1 MSITVS
7 IIGKNEEDNIS
18 RCIKSVLHIA
28 DLIVY
33 ADTGSTDSTI
43 GIVESLASKTHKITI
58 RHVKFE
64 DFAQA
69 HNDAKKD
76 VPGDWILQIDADETL
91 NNASKLHTL
100 CRPDAPYEA
109 YLFSQEHLIL
119 GGNKTSIV
127 MRLFRNREHYQYVG
141 CIHEMPENILVLWPD
156 RAIKPYSFIQGIY
169 FAHYGCV
176 DEQLRRK
183 KVSNRNLELLIK
195 DLRVNPNRSYNKYL
209 MIRDYL
215 NIYKW
220 RTAANGFRCT
230 FGSIE
235 HQLLCAIIR
244 DHGLYKD
251 AILPRYQELASE
263 VCAMAYSL
271 LAQQEMPL
279 IKTELDPV
287 ALLSLGLS

>member
-7 IIGKNEEDNIS
+7 IIGRNEEDNIS
-18 RCIKSVLHIA
+18 RCIKSVLPIA
-28 DLIVY
+28 DLVVY
-33 ADTGSTDSTI
+33 ADTGSTDSTV
-43 GIVESLASKTHKITI
+43 GIVESLANKTHKITI
-58 RHVKFE
+58 RHITFD

-69 HNDAKKD
+69 RNEAKKG

-100 CRPDAPYEA
+100 CGPDEFKEA

-119 GGNKTSIV
+119 GGNKTSVV
-127 MRLFRNREHYQYVG
+127 MRLFKNREHYQYVG
-141 CIHEMPENILVLWPD
+141 CIHEMPENIQVTGPD
-156 RAIKPYSFIQGIY
+156 KAIEPFAFIQGIY

-176 DEQLRRK
+176 DEQLRRA

-195 DLRVNPNRSYNKYL
+195 DLRVNPDRSYNKYL

-230 FGSIE
+230 YNSIE

-244 DHGLYKD
+244 DHDQYKD
-251 AILPRYQELASE
+251 IVLPRYQELASE
-263 VCAMAYSL
+263 VCATAYSL
-271 LAQQEMPL
+271 LAQQEMQL
-279 IKTELDPV
+279 IETDLQPT